1 MKFAHCF
8 AITAAGF
15 LAACASTDVGKGQ
28 ASTASGMNAVPSAGL
43 EPQTLEVGECGLFLW
58 SLSGEPTFMFFS
70 RATSGEA
77 RILIEDEAETVT
89 QASAGGDIFGQF
101 TTQTGWSSQTKG
113 YSIDLTLVPGEQLI
127 DGQRVESG
135 RIKLTDIEGWETII
149 PIAGAR
155 ACLNEPDPA
164 AMSLQ

>member
-1 MKFAHCF
+1 
-8 AITAAGF
+8 
-15 LAACASTDVGKGQ
+15 
-28 ASTASGMNAVPSAGL
+28 MNAVPSTGL
-43 EPQTLEVGECGLFLW
+43 QPQTLEVGECGLFLW

-149 PIAGAR
+149 P
-155 ACLNEPDPA
+155 
-164 AMSLQ
+164 